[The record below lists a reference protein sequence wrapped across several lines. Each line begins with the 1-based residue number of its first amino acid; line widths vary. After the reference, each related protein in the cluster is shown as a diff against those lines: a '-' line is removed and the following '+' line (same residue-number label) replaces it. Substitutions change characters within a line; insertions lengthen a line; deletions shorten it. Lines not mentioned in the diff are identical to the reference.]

1 MANIKV
7 IIPVHTYDEQV
18 GAMLSKAVS
27 SVPKEREIIIVVPKF
42 SMKDEIIWILEE
54 HPNVQI
60 ISPNEGS
67 LDYGS
72 GFCNLVNIGVENC
85 NSEWFTILEFDDEFT
100 DIWFKNVDEYIES
113 DPDVSVFLPLTEL
126 IDFNDKK
133 FIGYGNEAPWAT
145 SFSEEI
151 GVIDNDC
158 LQQYFDF
165 NLTGSIFNVK
175 DWNYCGGLKNS
186 MKLVFWYEFLLRV
199 THLGKKIM
207 VIPKLGYKHYVDREN
222 SLFEGYRN
230 TIDEK
235 ESEWWFET
243 AKKESFYQKDRNK
256 TYEKDKEN

>member
-1 MANIKV
+1 M
-7 IIPVHTYDEQV
+7 
-18 GAMLSKAVS
+18 
-27 SVPKEREIIIVVPKF
+27 
-42 SMKDEIIWILEE
+42 
-54 HPNVQI
+54 
-60 ISPNEGS
+60 
-67 LDYGS
+67 
-72 GFCNLVNIGVENC
+72 
-85 NSEWFTILEFDDEFT
+85 EFDDEFT

-186 MKLVFWYEFLLRV
+186 MKLVFWYEFLLRA